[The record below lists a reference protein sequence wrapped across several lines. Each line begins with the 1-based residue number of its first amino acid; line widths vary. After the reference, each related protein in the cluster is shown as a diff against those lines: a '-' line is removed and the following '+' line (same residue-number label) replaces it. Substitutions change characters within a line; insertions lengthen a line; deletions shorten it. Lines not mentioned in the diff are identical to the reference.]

1 MALEDLGPTFIKL
14 GQVLSTRAD
23 FVPADLVTQLRK
35 LQDDVPPVP
44 FAAMEAEFVREIGRR
59 PTEVFAEFD
68 ATPLASASIG
78 QVYPAVTTAGERVVV
93 KIQRPGI
100 TKPIETDLA
109 ILADMAGLVHSRVPS
124 LRRYDFPGFVREFT
138 MILRDEL
145 VYTVEAHN
153 AEILRER
160 LSSDPHVRIPRVVW
174 EVTTAKVLT
183 QERIEGIKIDR
194 VLELDACGLDRPAI
208 ARHLA
213 QTMLRQIFL
222 EGLFHGDPHPGNL
235 EVLPDGSIGFMDFGM
250 MGYLDRGARES
261 LGELLLALFER
272 DTRRIVDIFTAIG
285 TVGESTNLTG
295 LERDLARLV
304 GRYYF
309 LPRKQFGL
317 GQLLSRMIELLL
329 THDLRVPSE
338 FSLLAKALLMVEG
351 VARELDPDFDFNEA
365 AKPLVD
371 EVTRQRWSAGNI
383 RDELS
388 VGVRSLLLSAK
399 RFPRLLDR
407 VLGRLEQGTLRIR
420 LEHDEGRGA
429 QRGTD
434 LVIHRFFA
442 VSLTVLAGVAFWVL
456 LAAGRSDWTAWA
468 GAVGLC
474 AVAVTALALV
484 FFSLRYPAP

>member
-1 MALEDLGPTFIKL
+1 
-14 GQVLSTRAD
+14 
-23 FVPADLVTQLRK
+23 
-35 LQDDVPPVP
+35 
-44 FAAMEAEFVREIGRR
+44 
-59 PTEVFAEFD
+59 
-68 ATPLASASIG
+68 
-78 QVYPAVTTAGERVVV
+78 
-93 KIQRPGI
+93 
-100 TKPIETDLA
+100 
-109 ILADMAGLVHSRVPS
+109 
-124 LRRYDFPGFVREFT
+124 
-138 MILRDEL
+138 
-145 VYTVEAHN
+145 
-153 AEILRER
+153 
-160 LSSDPHVRIPRVVW
+160 
-174 EVTTAKVLT
+174 
-183 QERIEGIKIDR
+183 
-194 VLELDACGLDRPAI
+194 
-208 ARHLA
+208 
-213 QTMLRQIFL
+213 
-222 EGLFHGDPHPGNL
+222 
-235 EVLPDGSIGFMDFGM
+235 
-250 MGYLDRGARES
+250 